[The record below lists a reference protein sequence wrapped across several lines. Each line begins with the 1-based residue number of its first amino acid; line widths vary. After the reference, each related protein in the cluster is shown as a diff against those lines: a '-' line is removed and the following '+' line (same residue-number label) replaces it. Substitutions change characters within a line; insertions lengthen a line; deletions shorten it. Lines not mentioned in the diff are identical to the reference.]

1 MRRKNAFT
9 MIELI
14 VVLVVLGIIAAN
26 SIPRLKRDT
35 RTEAINHMLSA
46 IRYTQYLALHDTK
59 HRRDDSRWQKSFWRF
74 QVYKCS
80 ANSGLYYMIGTD
92 IDLNRALNRSET
104 AVDPSNGKFTFWNSS
119 IPCPKNNNDA
129 LNNDVSPNIFIT
141 QKYGINDVNFESCS
155 IYTGQQSSSTAK
167 HIGFDGFGRPHKSFI
182 GRYDYQG
189 AIRPNH
195 WGITRGN
202 CRITFKFED
211 TSIKP
216 FTIVI
221 ENETG
226 YAYVEENPNL

>member
-1 MRRKNAFT
+1 MREKNAFT

-35 RTEAINHMLSA
+35 RTEAINHMLTA
-46 IRYTQYLALHDTK
+46 VRYTQYLALHDTK

-80 ANSGLYYMIGTD
+80 RSSDLFYMIGTD
-92 IDLNRALNRSET
+92 IDLNRKLNRSET
-104 AVDPSNGKFTFWNSS
+104 AVDPSNGKFTFWNTSKL
-119 IPCPKNNNDA
+119 CPKNGNDA

-141 QKYGINDVNFESCS
+141 QKYGINNVDFGTCL
-155 IYTGQQSSSTAK
+155 IYTGQHSSSTAR
-167 HIGFDGFGRPHKSFI
+167 HIGFDGFGRPHRSFI

-189 AIRPNH
+189 AVRPNH
-195 WGITRGN
+195 WGITRDN
-202 CRITFKFED
+202 CEITFEFKD
-211 TSIKP
+211 TSIASFK
-216 FTIVI
+216 III

-226 YAYVEENPNL
+226 YAYVEENPKL

>member
-1 MRRKNAFT
+1 MKRKNAFT

-35 RTEAINHMLSA
+35 RSEAINHMLSA

-59 HRRDDSRWQKSFWRF
+59 HRRDDSRWQRAYWRF
-74 QVYKCS
+74 QTYFCNGSK
-80 ANSGLYYMIGTD
+80 GIYYMIGTD
-92 IDLNRALNRSET
+92 TNLGGNIDKEEA
-104 AVDPSNGKFTFWNSS
+104 AVDPSNGKLMFWNGNKA
-119 IPCPKNNNDA
+119 CPKNSNDI

-141 QKYGINDVNFESCS
+141 QKYGINETIYNNCA
-155 IYTGQQSSSTAK
+155 IYTDGKKYSVVK
-167 HIGFDGFGRPHKSFI
+167 HIGFDGFGRPHKSYT
-182 GRYDYQG
+182 GS
-189 AIRPNH
+189 ATPNH

-202 CRITFKFED
+202 CKITFKFKD
-211 TSIKP
+211 TSIAP

-226 YAYVEENPNL
+226 YTYVEENPNL